1 MLTKPMPIGQKLQIW
16 AHETLEAIHK
26 NFQTQ
31 EIFPEGEVYPGWFAK
46 NQAVRGDSWHSTGA
60 GFDSFYFHI
69 LQASEVFDVGVR
81 DWAVDFMYNY
91 YTLNIPLGQ
100 WKYDGVV
107 NAIIR
112 DKYRSDEMEAI
123 TNNMAAVNAVF
134 LQTLVT
140 EGLVSA
146 TKYLKD
152 SVNEINS
159 TQFKEMQEWRRLAKD
174 TAREVFGGEV

>member
-1 MLTKPMPIGQKLQIW
+1 MDKRFSSEVPEKLGKYRNGLVLNYAIRESTEEEILQEW
-16 AHETLEAIHK
+16 QNGGRMEA
-26 NFQTQ
+26 
-31 EIFPEGEVYPGWFAK
+31 EGEEPTA
-46 NQAVRGDSWHSTGA
+46 
-60 GFDSFYFHI
+60 
-69 LQASEVFDVGVR
+69 
-81 DWAVDFMYNY
+81 DFISQHKYTY
-91 YTLNIPLGQ
+91 YTLNIPMGQ

-140 EGLVSA
+140 EGIIEA

-159 TQFKEMQEWRRLAKD
+159 TQFREMQEWRRLAKD
-174 TAREVFGGEV
+174 TAREIFPNA

>member
-1 MLTKPMPIGQKLQIW
+1 M
-16 AHETLEAIHK
+16 
-26 NFQTQ
+26 
-31 EIFPEGEVYPGWFAK
+31 
-46 NQAVRGDSWHSTGA
+46 
-60 GFDSFYFHI
+60 
-69 LQASEVFDVGVR
+69 
-81 DWAVDFMYNY
+81 
-91 YTLNIPLGQ
+91 GQ

-140 EGLVSA
+140 EGIIEA

-159 TQFKEMQEWRRLAKD
+159 TQFKEMQEWRAMAKKVAKSIIKD
-174 TAREVFGGEV
+174 E